1 MIFHENAKTNSKSH
15 TSPYLLVSKFKH
27 SSGLNY
33 GHVGF
38 LLFSS
43 KCTLINMKCK
53 QKEETN
59 LGGKNTKKTSNY
71 LLMLPLVE
79 IYNMNISLERVGRKE
94 KMIKTRD

>member
-1 MIFHENAKTNSKSH
+1 
-15 TSPYLLVSKFKH
+15 
-27 SSGLNY
+27 
-33 GHVGF
+33 
-38 LLFSS
+38 
-43 KCTLINMKCK
+43 MKCK

-94 KMIKTRD
+94 KMIKTKD